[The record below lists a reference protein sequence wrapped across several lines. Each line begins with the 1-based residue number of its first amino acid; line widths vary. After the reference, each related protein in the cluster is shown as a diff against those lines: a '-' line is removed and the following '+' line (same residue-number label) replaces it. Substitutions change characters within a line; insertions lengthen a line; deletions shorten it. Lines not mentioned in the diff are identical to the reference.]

1 MRLGVWSICTSRGI
15 ANSSHK
21 AKAKDLAIFPS
32 LPTRTVVPIAGHR
45 QRRKGQDSIF
55 ERRVP
60 PKTAPVDL
68 DLCIPLLAVSPWTL
82 TTTAAAQYYDA
93 THISSVLHSI
103 SAQLA
108 YTRIC
113 CSATT
118 TNTYLITLSSEDQLH
133 PSPLVPARPSSLPG
147 APKLSCSPLQSS
159 ETFQQRSSRLIRAV
173 YFETVGRPRPFVIV
187 LRGTQGFAAR
197 LPDRTGAKP
206 SYRCDG
212 TLKTYCMHRCFL

>member
-32 LPTRTVVPIAGHR
+32 LPTRTVVPTAGHR
-45 QRRKGQDSIF
+45 ERRKGQDSIF

-60 PKTAPVDL
+60 PQTAPVDL

-118 TNTYLITLSSEDQLH
+118 TNTFLITLSSEDLLH

-173 YFETVGRPRPFVIV
+173 YFETVGRPR
-187 LRGTQGFAAR
+187 LSSLCYAAR
-197 LPDRTGAKP
+197 RVSQPAYQTGQAP
-206 SYRCDG
+206 SHP
-212 TLKTYCMHRCFL
+212 TVATEH